1 MRVMRCNPPEE
12 AEGGNDQAANLAENL
27 NIEPSRAR
35 QILEEDDNNV
45 EAATNLYFAQQENL
59 RAGPSSNQNAT
70 GNSRSA
76 QLHRAIQE
84 MGLPSINQ
92 QQASRLL
99 RNGGNSI
106 ERALELYLENPS
118 SAGGAGAPAPAP
130 ADEPIVISSS
140 SDDDDAGNDGNNADG
155 NNDDGSDS
163 NSDSDSS
170 SSSDSDEGGNQDA
183 AANYGWTVM
192 PMETDPYDDDDI
204 GDGGGSDDDD
214 DGDGSSDDSSLSD
227 DSEPTFENQEEMWEA
242 ACEAYDEHFQQEGRC
257 TNTINVY

>member
-1 MRVMRCNPPEE
+1 MRVMRCNRPAE
-12 AEGGNDQAANLAENL
+12 AEGGNDQAANLAEIL

-35 QILEEDDNNV
+35 RLLEEADNNV
-45 EAATNLYFAQQENL
+45 EAATALYFAQQENL

-70 GNSRSA
+70 GTSRSA

-84 MGLPSINQ
+84 MGLPSITQ
-92 QQASRLL
+92 QQATRLL

-118 SAGGAGAPAPAP
+118 SAGGAGASAPAP

-140 SDDDDAGNDGNNADG
+140 SDDDGAVNPDINAD

-170 SSSDSDEGGNQDA
+170 SSSDSDEEGNQD

-192 PMETDPYDDDDI
+192 PMETDPYDDDAI
-204 GDGGGSDDDD
+204 GNGDDSDDSDDSDDDD
-214 DGDGSSDDSSLSD
+214 DLSDDSSLSD
-227 DSEPTFENQEEMWEA
+227 DSQPTFENQEEMWEA
-242 ACEAYDEHFQQEGRC
+242 ACEAYDEHFQQEGRR
-257 TNTINVY
+257 TSK